1 MSRARGLGF
10 LTPEPDNVVP
20 IRRALLLLPR
30 PTLPVEDVDQD
41 ATKVQDDRQQGGQE
55 QQATHLFPTLSTSAG
70 TCRFFSSLP
79 LHWGS
84 PKPPRALSPPT
95 ATALSSLSGGRGGGG
110 ERQHP
115 SASSAPGLDR
125 LQPAARFPGVFR
137 ICCVHFLH
145 PPVTEAKKAS
155 STFARPQSY
164 SHRTTRF
171 FCHTI
176 VHLSEERGKF
186 PGNIS
191 LKKLILHRG
200 AAFLGE
206 TAVVELG
213 GEERGDSSREDA
225 TGGRR
230 ARRSVAGGSSLRGEA
245 SSWRPSEGIA
255 PGNTAKHLQSQVW
268 YGEVGGSQTD
278 FSCAGEGHGARA

>member
-1 MSRARGLGF
+1 MSRAWGLGF

-125 LQPAARFPGVFR
+125 LQPAARGCSFSGRVSKNGSCALLRPFFASSR
-137 ICCVHFLH
+137 
-145 PPVTEAKKAS
+145 EQAKKAS

-186 PGNIS
+186 GNIS
-191 LKKLILHRG
+191 
-200 AAFLGE
+200 
-206 TAVVELG
+206 
-213 GEERGDSSREDA
+213 
-225 TGGRR
+225 
-230 ARRSVAGGSSLRGEA
+230 
-245 SSWRPSEGIA
+245 
-255 PGNTAKHLQSQVW
+255 
-268 YGEVGGSQTD
+268 
-278 FSCAGEGHGARA
+278 

>member
-1 MSRARGLGF
+1 MSVS
-10 LTPEPDNVVP
+10 TPRPLL
-20 IRRALLLLPR
+20 RRALIACSQRRGAAPSPWGFQKRILLL
-30 PTLPVEDVDQD
+30 
-41 ATKVQDDRQQGGQE
+41 
-55 QQATHLFPTLSTSAG
+55 
-70 TCRFFSSLP
+70 
-79 LHWGS
+79 
-84 PKPPRALSPPT
+84 
-95 ATALSSLSGGRGGGG
+95 
-110 ERQHP
+110 
-115 SASSAPGLDR
+115 
-125 LQPAARFPGVFR
+125 
-137 ICCVHFLH
+137 HFLR
-145 PPVTEAKKAS
+145 PPVTKAKKAS

-245 SSWRPSEGIA
+245 SSWRPSEGVA